1 MAPLAVVLRNRL
13 APPLGAV
20 RAEDCIIRIEIID
33 TGVLLGGRWS
43 AESPNSARRTC
54 WFVFPAKLFKRLSAS
69 QLMKQAFSFLRI
81 QFPGL
86 QLVSCLAEV
95 LKPRFVFRTKLL
107 FKFDSQALSQRRAL
121 SRSRYG
127 NLQRSALHHC
137 RIIEIAELRN
147 VHDIAKDSPPRGF
160 LEDLFVKF
168 RRGCRGH
175 HNKHAVEVAWLKT
188 ALPPFNPI
196 RLSPRTYSRS
206 RIGSHHEYLRGCL
219 DESCYL

>member
-1 MAPLAVVLRNRL
+1 MTPLAVVLRNRL

-54 WFVFPAKLFKRLSAS
+54 WFVLPAKLLKRLSAS

-95 LKPRFVFRTKLL
+95 LKPRFVFRTKLFL
-107 FKFDSQALSQRRAL
+107 KLDSQTLRERRAL
-121 SRSRYG
+121 SGSRNG
-127 NLQRSALHHC
+127 NLQCSALHYR
-137 RIIEIAELRN
+137 RIVKIAELWN
-147 VHDIAKDSPPRGF
+147 IHDIAKDSPPRCF
-160 LEDLFVKF
+160 PEDQFVKF
-168 RRGCRGH
+168 CRGCRGH
-175 HNKHAVEVAWLKT
+175 NNKHPVEVVGLKT
-188 ALPPFNPI
+188 ALPPFNPL
-196 RLSPRTYSRS
+196 RFSPRTRSRS
-206 RIGSHHEYLRGCL
+206 RIGSHDEHLRICL
-219 DESCYL
+219 DEACYL